1 MPAPAANSRTPR
13 IASQS
18 PEPVRR
24 KGLICL
30 RGGPRHGPPHPPTL
44 GASRETRDAPRSLAR
59 ERGGPRHGPPHP
71 PTLGA
76 SRETRDAPRSLARE
90 RGGPRHGPPHPPAL
104 GRAPAQPWRASG
116 LTQDVSSPC

>member
-30 RGGPRHGPPHPPTL
+30 RGGPRHGPPRPPTL

-59 ERGGPRHGPPHP
+59 ERGGAPPGPPP
-71 PTLGA
+71 PPPPRRAPPPPHRPPRPPPRVPSPCPPPPPAG
-76 SRETRDAPRSLARE
+76 APR
-90 RGGPRHGPPHPPAL
+90 
-104 GRAPAQPWRASG
+104 RA
-116 LTQDVSSPC
+116 

>member
-59 ERGGPRHGPPHP
+59 ERGGPPPGPPP
-71 PTLGA
+71 PPPPPAAPATRGPPPPPRGPPPPPSRPPAGGA
-76 SRETRDAPRSLARE
+76 AAGRPAPRAGAAP
-90 RGGPRHGPPHPPAL
+90 RGTGP
-104 GRAPAQPWRASG
+104 
-116 LTQDVSSPC
+116 

>member
-44 GASRETRDAPRSLAR
+44 GASRETRDAPRSPAR
-59 ERGGPRHGPPHP
+59 ERGGGRHRPPPPPPPRPPPPPPAGPPGV
-71 PTLGA
+71 LQGG
-76 SRETRDAPRSLARE
+76 SYPRPLRARA
-90 RGGPRHGPPHPPAL
+90 GGPPPA
-104 GRAPAQPWRASG
+104 GTTPPPAA
-116 LTQDVSSPC
+116 

>member
-59 ERGGPRHGPPHP
+59 ERRGPPPRP
-71 PTLGA
+71 P
-76 SRETRDAPRSLARE
+76 
-90 RGGPRHGPPHPPAL
+90 PPPPPAP
-104 GRAPAQPWRASG
+104 APAPPPPPPPVAPAYAPPPRLRPSAGGARPARRPWR
-116 LTQDVSSPC
+116 PR

>member
-59 ERGGPRHGPPHP
+59 ERGGGPHRPPPPPPPPPAPPPPPR
-71 PTLGA
+71 
-76 SRETRDAPRSLARE
+76 APRLGPRGLLPGLAPRPGGRAR
-90 RGGPRHGPPHPPAL
+90 RGGPPAPGP
-104 GRAPAQPWRASG
+104 
-116 LTQDVSSPC
+116 

>member
-59 ERGGPRHGPPHP
+59 ERGGAPPGPPPP
-71 PTLGA
+71 PTPRPARGNP
-76 SRETRDAPRSLARE
+76 DAPPPPPPRAWGAPPPPPTTPPPRAR
-90 RGGPRHGPPHPPAL
+90 PA
-104 GRAPAQPWRASG
+104 PPWRR
-116 LTQDVSSPC
+116 

>member
-59 ERGGPRHGPPHP
+59 ERGGPPGGPPTP
-71 PTLGA
+71 PNLC
-76 SRETRDAPRSLARE
+76 
-90 RGGPRHGPPHPPAL
+90 PPPGTPAA
-104 GRAPAQPWRASG
+104 GRAARTFRFG
-116 LTQDVSSPC
+116 GRPCAPPPPSFL